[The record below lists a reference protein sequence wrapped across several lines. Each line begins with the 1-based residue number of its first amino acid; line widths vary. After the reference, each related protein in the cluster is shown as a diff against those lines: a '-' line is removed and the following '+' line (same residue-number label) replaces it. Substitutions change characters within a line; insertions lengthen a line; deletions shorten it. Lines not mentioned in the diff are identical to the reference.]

1 MKTRL
6 LLLIALLSSGLSF
19 AQIQFSNLSLVSAT
33 HNTATVSFTL
43 GNANLCSGSR
53 YHLQYATTPS
63 FFPGA
68 VDNIYSTN
76 NTNGVKTHTLTGLQ
90 PNTTYYFRVFALVGD
105 ACNTSEIVSAT
116 ATFRPTFVGLP
127 IITVD
132 SVTDRLSTSATIN
145 YTINSNGAP
154 TTSTFYY
161 GIAPNWNNL
170 SVTGISVPSGQSSG
184 QIVLSGLTPNTNYSY
199 RFVANNDLGER
210 VTPITTFQTTPIQLN
225 FFNLKATNETNNS
238 VTVSVTLENANL
250 CPGSQYHV
258 QYSTHPSFYGVAVDN
273 VYSTGNTNG
282 VKSHTLT
289 GLLPNTTYY
298 FRAFALVSDACNS
311 REIISSTASFYS
323 SGLIA
328 DYSFD
333 NSYNNILG
341 NYSFASNSGT
351 SFTTDRNGNAN
362 AALNLVSTGT
372 TATIP
377 NLSYGSSPRTI
388 SVWVKNY
395 SYNWFVASACPFSY
409 GTTANAYEL
418 AMYETAFNLNPYS
431 NSFGDHYVDLSPLSI
446 TNALNTWNH
455 YVISYDGTTSKIYK
469 DGALLSSRNK
479 VLTTANNSDIFRL
492 GLLNS
497 FTSDYFNG
505 AIDDLKIYNYAL
517 SQTEI
522 TNLYNNNNT
531 LSSSSF
537 SQNNLQVSLYPNPVN
552 DIFNIEMEKELKTA
566 TIYTVLGNQ
575 VLVSTNKQI
584 NVASLSSGNYLVR
597 IEAVDGA
604 VTTQKII
611 IK

>member
-6 LLLIALLSSGLSF
+6 LLLSALLFSVFSF
-19 AQIQFSNLSLVSAT
+19 TQIQFSNLLLVNAT

-43 GNANLCSGSR
+43 GNADLCPGSQ

-68 VDNIYSTN
+68 VDNVYLTN
-76 NTNGVKTHTLTGLQ
+76 NTNGVKTHALTGLS

-105 ACNTSEIVSAT
+105 ACNASEIVSST
-116 ATFRPTFVGLP
+116 TTFSTTFAGLP

-132 SVTDRLSTSATIN
+132 SVTDRISTSATIN

-154 TTSTFYY
+154 TTSTLYY

-199 RFVANNDLGER
+199 RFIANNDLGES
-210 VTPITTFQTTPIQLN
+210 VTAISTFQTTPIQLN

-258 QYSTHPSFYGVAVDN
+258 QYSTHPSFYSGEVDN
-273 VYSTGNTNG
+273 IYPTGNTNG

-298 FRAFALVSDACNS
+298 FRAFALVGDACNS
-311 REIISSTASFYS
+311 SEIISSTATFYS

-328 DYSFD
+328 DYNFN

-341 NYSFASNSGT
+341 NYPFASNSGT

-362 AALNLVSTGT
+362 AALNLVSIGT

-377 NLSYGSSPRTI
+377 NLPYGSSPRTI
-388 SVWVKNY
+388 SIWVKNY
-395 SYNWFVASACPFSY
+395 TYNWFVASACPFSY

-418 AMYETAFNLNPYS
+418 AMYETSFNLNPYPL
-431 NSFGDHYVDLSPLSI
+431 GAVHYVNLVPLNI

-455 YVISYDGTTSKIYK
+455 YVVSYDGTTSKIYK
-469 DGALLSSRNK
+469 DGVLLSSSN
-479 VLTTANNSDIFRL
+479 VALTTANNSDIFRL
-492 GLLNS
+492 GLLNV
-497 FTSDYFNG
+497 FTTDYFDG

-517 SQTEI
+517 TDADVTSLFI
-522 TNLYNNNNT
+522 NNT
-531 LSSSSF
+531 LSSSNF
-537 SQNNLQVSLYPNPVN
+537 SQNNLEVSLYPNPVN
-552 DIFNIEMEKELKTA
+552 NVLNIETALELQSVE
-566 TIYTVLGNQ
+566 IYNIQGQRVKISNQ
-575 VLVSTNKQI
+575 KQLNVSDLAKGI
-584 NVASLSSGNYLVR
+584 YLV
-597 IEAVDGA
+597 
-604 VTTQKII
+604 KIQNNENSI
-611 IK
+611 LTKKFIKD